1 MKSLIVLAGLWA
13 VASVLPAQAQTA
25 GARMYKCVDA
35 QGKAYYSDKMNPDCA
50 QGSELNRQGVVMQ
63 KPEAA
68 KPVKPAGGQAAPR
81 SSQDQKRRDR
91 ALMATYT
98 TEAEIDA
105 ARERSLTI
113 PLQGEKTI
121 ESKLEKANRQLT
133 DLKTQADGLAS
144 QKKPLPASLLEEI
157 NGQQKKIAA
166 LEADLAQ
173 RKSQS
178 GAIRSRFETD
188 KQRFR
193 ELKGTDSA
201 N

>member
-1 MKSLIVLAGLWA
+1 MKSSILLACLWV
-13 VASVLPAQAQTA
+13 VAWALPAQAQTP

-50 QGSELNRQGVVMQ
+50 QRTELNRQGVVMQ

-68 KPVKPAGGQAAPR
+68 KPLKPAGVQAAPR
-81 SSQDQKRRDR
+81 SSHDQSRRDR

-105 ARERSLTI
+105 ARDRSLAI
-113 PLQGEKTI
+113 PLQGEKTV
-121 ESKLEKANRQLT
+121 ESKLEKASRQLT
-133 DLKTQADGLAS
+133 ELKTQADALAS
-144 QKKPLPASLLEEI
+144 QKKTLPASLLEEI
-157 NGQQKKIAA
+157 NGHQKKIAT
-166 LEADLAQ
+166 LETDLAQ
-173 RKSQS
+173 RKVQS
-178 GAIRSRFETD
+178 GAIRLRYETD

-193 ELKGTDSA
+193 ELKGPVSA